1 MSTTLITADKRLR
14 YASHKLPLVI
24 SFIPKTI
31 LVPILGLV
39 FIFLACSKES
49 TPPEEP
55 TAPSAPQNLTVS
67 EGDLYVTLSWE
78 PSGSEGEEN
87 FAGYFIF
94 MANRSIAEFSGFSEL
109 LPYLVNDTPIDSTSY
124 RIENLIEDSTYFV
137 HIRAALNEG
146 GSYLLSSPTEECSFT
161 ARILLPAPEGIDF
174 EAGEGEITVSWERC
188 LKDTLHDFAGY
199 FLYLSTRSFELIDE
213 DSLTSLRY
221 NPAPTPDTTVLV
233 AELSEGVIYYF
244 AVSSARNKNG
254 EYRESELSEEV
265 DAAVVRLGDGTIYEY
280 FSGGES
286 GFDFSDGM
294 PFLMTSENANF
305 VDIYLGTVAENDS
318 AGLLCLKSPHL
329 VFDPSPVWNSVI
341 SRIKVLGDGAFS
353 DYTET
358 DDSGWNTEEMEV
370 VLSGR
375 TYCVKTPDNHFVK
388 LAVTG
393 TYGIFP
399 ERYITF
405 RYSYQPVINYG
416 KF

>member
-1 MSTTLITADKRLR
+1 MK
-14 YASHKLPLVI
+14 KLLV
-24 SFIPKTI
+24 F
-31 LVPILGLV
+31 ILGLI
-39 FIFLACSKES
+39 FIFLACSKET

-55 TAPSAPQNLTVS
+55 TEPSAPQNLIAS
-67 EGDLYVTLSWE
+67 EGDLCVTLSWE

-94 MANRSIAEFSGFSEL
+94 IANHSITGLSSFSEL
-109 LPYLVNDTPIDSTSY
+109 LPYLGNDTPIDSTSY

-137 HIRAALNEG
+137 HIRAATNEG
-146 GSYLLSSPTEECSFT
+146 GGYLLSDPTEESSFT
-161 ARILLPAPEGIDF
+161 ARILLPAPEGIGF
-174 EAGEGEITVSWERC
+174 EADEEAIAVSWQHC
-188 LKDTLHDFAGY
+188 PKDTLADFAGY

-213 DSLTSLRY
+213 DSLAILRY
-221 NPAPTPDTTVLV
+221 NAVPTLDTAATV

-244 AVSSARNKNG
+244 AVSSVRNKNG

-294 PFLMTSENANF
+294 PLLMTSENANF

-318 AGLLCLKSPHL
+318 AGLLCMKSPHL
-329 VFDPSPVWNSVI
+329 VSDPSPVWNSVI

-358 DDSGWNTEEMEV
+358 DDYGWNTEEMEV
-370 VLSGR
+370 VLAGR

-393 TYGIFP
+393 TYGLFP